1 MNKTGISWTDFTWNP
16 VSGCNKVSP
25 GCQNCYAEAWS
36 KRWKRSFDVTLHP
49 EKLRQVKKI
58 PSGSKVFVNSMSDLF
73 HEKVPFSFIKDV
85 IDAIKSRP
93 DVIFQVLTKRPE
105 RIWDFLHHYWID
117 YQNAYWLPSNLW
129 LGVSVEMRQ
138 YVKRIDELHDLRNL
152 SAQLSLSP
160 AFISFEPLIRDI
172 GEVNL
177 RGIDWIIIGGESG
190 PHYRPMN
197 IEWARNL
204 IRQAKEQGVAVWMK
218 QLGGFRPGGDIEDF
232 PEDLRLNK
240 MTMNTKD
247 KRLKVTNIKA
257 KFSKVSDGKFL
268 NFMTAPLLL
277 GHVEIP
283 SISHLL
289 GNLRCRH
296 LA

>member
-49 EKLRQVKKI
+49 EKLRQVNKL

-73 HEKVPFSFIKDV
+73 HEKVPFSFIRDV

-105 RIWDFLHHYWID
+105 RIWDFLHHYWTD

-160 AFISFEPLIRDI
+160 AFISFEPLIGDI

-218 QLGGFRPGGDIEDF
+218 QLGGLRPGGDIEDF
-232 PEDLRLNK
+232 PEDLRLREFPHDL
-240 MTMNTKD
+240 TKEV
-247 KRLKVTNIKA
+247 K
-257 KFSKVSDGKFL
+257 S
-268 NFMTAPLLL
+268 
-277 GHVEIP
+277 
-283 SISHLL
+283 
-289 GNLRCRH
+289 
-296 LA
+296 